1 MKPLILLF
9 PLFLLLSC
17 QETEPLSPEMPQD
30 DVVSKSLHSRIAFPD
45 VISLPTGF
53 QPEGIVVGPGS
64 EFFVG
69 SGLSGKIYKGN
80 LRTGEG
86 EIFITPSVP
95 TQVLGMAIDVRS
107 GYLFAAGGFSG
118 TVMVY
123 ESKTGTLV
131 QTFQLAAPGTAL
143 INDVIVTR
151 QAAFITNSIAP
162 VIYKIPLSGN
172 GQLPDPSEVTA
183 LTLTGDF
190 SMVPNPANPFPL
202 GAYANGIDASPTGE
216 ILFLANT
223 DRGEIYRV
231 DPMTGESILIDL
243 GGVLLFFADGILL
256 DGKTL
261 YVAQNFLN
269 QIAVIKLDDDFL
281 SGTFIKGITD
291 PDFGVPT
298 TIDDQG
304 SSIYAVNAH
313 YDIAPPPGVFP
324 DVEFEVVRVR
334 K

>member
-1 MKPLILLF
+1 MKPLILLIA
-9 PLFLLLSC
+9 LFLLLSC

-30 DVVSKSLHSRIAFPD
+30 DVLSQSLHGRIAFPE
-45 VISLPTGF
+45 VILLPTGF
-53 QPEGIVVGPGS
+53 QPEGIVVGPNS

-69 SGLSGKIYKGN
+69 SGISGKIYKGN

-86 EIFITPSVP
+86 EVFITPSVP
-95 TQVLGMAIDVRS
+95 SQVLGMAIDVRS
-107 GYLFAAGGFSG
+107 GYLFAAGGFTG

-123 ESKTGTLV
+123 DSKTGVFV
-131 QTFQLAAPGTAL
+131 QAFQLATPGTAL

-151 QAAFITNSIAP
+151 HAAFVTNSLGP
-162 VIYKIPLSGN
+162 VIYKIPLTGN
-172 GQLPDPSEVTA
+172 GQLPDPSEVAA

-202 GAYANGIDASPTGE
+202 GAYANGIDASPSGA
-216 ILFLANT
+216 ILLLANT

-231 DPMTGESILIDL
+231 DPMTGESIMIDL

-261 YVAQNFLN
+261 YVAQNLLN
-269 QIAVIKLDDDFL
+269 QVAVIKLADDFL
-281 SGTFIKGITD
+281 SGTFIKNITD

-298 TIDDQG
+298 TIDDLG
-304 SSIYAVNAH
+304 RSIYAVNAH
-313 YDIAPPPGVFP
+313 YDIAPPPGIFP
-324 DVEFEVVRVR
+324 DVEFEVVMVH